1 MKKVLV
7 LSYYKQSMNNTDDSA
22 SDEEQLA
29 TEPMDYS
36 DLMAMTRPLV
46 ITEDALRSLRG
57 EEVFR
62 LGFGSSPEPADRRA
76 EFALRIGEIL
86 CPGAECDAARGSIS
100 APGKTGPNLK
110 LKIYLGMS

>member
-1 MKKVLV
+1 VRKVLV
-7 LSYYKQSMNNTDDSA
+7 LSYYEQSMNNMDDSA

-36 DLMAMTRPLV
+36 DLIEMTRPLV

-62 LGFGSSPEPADRRA
+62 LGSGSSPGPADRRA

-86 CPGAECDAARGSIS
+86 CPGAARESIFAS
-100 APGKTGPNLK
+100 GKTGSNLK
-110 LKIYLGMS
+110 LKIHLGMS